1 MYNSEIMGEIVL
13 VILFIKVYWRLYNQ
27 FLKLFEPEK

>member
-1 MYNSEIMGEIVL
+1 MYNTEIMGEIVL

-27 FLKLFEPEK
+27 FLKLFKPEK